1 MIKKISFTALFLL
14 AFQGFS
20 QVTFTNPDEANV
32 ISFQTKEINL
42 SEYKTEGSPYFNEEF
57 KPGRVLVGGNVKT
70 TGRLRY
76 NAYNSEI
83 ELEKNKYEFSAI
95 LKRNY
100 ISAIIGD
107 KKYELFRYIDSSVGS
122 VKTGYFNPLNHGEVQ
137 LLYKP
142 EIKLRRGKTPTTS
155 YDRKVAPR
163 FIDVS
168 AYYLKKGDA
177 PAEKI
182 YLRKKYLSKALDN
195 SSDIKEYVKTNNLK
209 LNQVEDILKVLAFY
223 NKRFEEPA
231 K

>member
-1 MIKKISFTALFLL
+1 M
-14 AFQGFS
+14 AFQGFT
-20 QVTFTNPDEANV
+20 QVTLTNPDEANV
-32 ISFQTKEINL
+32 ISFQTKEINP
-42 SEYKTEGSPYFNEEF
+42 SEYNTEGSPYFDEAF
-57 KPGRVLVGGNVKT
+57 KPGKVLVSGNVKT

-83 ELEKNKYEFSAI
+83 ELEKNKYEFTAI

-107 KKYELFRYIDSSVGS
+107 KKYALFQYINSSIGN
-122 VKTGYFNPLNHGEVQ
+122 VKTGYFNPLNSGNVQ

-142 EIKLRRGKTPTTS
+142 EIKLRRGKSPTTS

-168 AYYLKKGDA
+168 AYYIKVGDT

-182 YLRKKYLSKALDN
+182 YLRKKYFYKALGN
-195 SSDIKEYVKTNNLK
+195 NSDIKEYIKANNLK
-209 LNQVEDILKVLAFY
+209 LSKVEDILKVLAFY
-223 NKRFEEPA
+223 NQRFEEPT